1 VTALPPAGGRR
12 RVLIV
17 AGDVSGDAH
26 AARMARELVDLDPSV
41 EIAALG
47 GPALKAAGA
56 NLVVDLVSEAVV
68 GFTEVVAHLP
78 GVLKSFATALTAAR
92 RADLVVFVDY
102 PGFNLRLAK
111 AIARLSPRPRML
123 WYIAPQVWAW
133 HRSRAKVMGELL
145 DRIAVVFPFEEKL
158 FPNAV
163 FVGHPLLDLA
173 PPPIDPDL
181 RRDRVVALMPGSR
194 RSEILRHLPVLS
206 DLAPELSRLGYRPIV
221 SMADSNMLPLF
232 SEIECE
238 LYSGD
243 ARTLLA
249 SSERGILKT
258 GTTTLEAALLGLPF
272 AAFYRL
278 SWLSYTIGRML
289 VDARRFAMPNIL
301 LDADVAPEFIQN
313 AATSEALLKAVVD
326 LPIEKIRA
334 DWARLPEFLGHHGSA
349 RPTAELCL
357 ELLSA

>member
-1 VTALPPAGGRR
+1 MTPTHSGRR
-12 RVLIV
+12 RKVLIV

-26 AARMARELVDLDPSV
+26 AARMARELVRLDPSV
-41 EIAALG
+41 ELAAVG

-78 GVLKSFATALTAAR
+78 GVLRSFAAALSAAR

-111 AIARLSPRPRML
+111 AIARLKPRPRML

-133 HRSRAKVMGELL
+133 HKSRAKVMGELL
-145 DRIAVVFPFEEKL
+145 DRIAVVFPFEETL

-163 FVGHPLLDLA
+163 FVGHPLLDCETPL
-173 PPPIDPDL
+173 PDPDL
-181 RRDRVVALMPGSR
+181 KRDRVVALMPGSR
-194 RSEILRHLPVLS
+194 RSEILRHLPLLS
-206 DLAPELSRLGYRPIV
+206 ELAPELVRHGYRPVV
-221 SMADSNMLPLF
+221 SMADSDLLPLF
-232 SEIECE
+232 SQVECE

-243 ARTLLA
+243 ARVLM
-249 SSERGILKT
+249 SSAERGILKT
-258 GTTTLEAALLGLPF
+258 GTTTMEAALLGLPF

-278 SWLSYTIGRML
+278 SWVSYTIGRML
-289 VDARRFAMPNIL
+289 VDVKRFAMPNIL
-301 LDADVAPEFIQN
+301 LDATVAPEFIQG
-313 AATSEALLKAVVD
+313 AATSSALLKSLVN
-326 LPIEKIRA
+326 LPVEKIRA
-334 DWARLPEFLGHHGSA
+334 EWARLPDVLGNRGSA

-357 ELLSA
+357 ELLNQ

>member
-1 VTALPPAGGRR
+1 VTTRPSGSRKK
-12 RVLIV
+12 VLIV

-26 AARMARELVDLDPSV
+26 AARMARELVALDPSV
-41 EIAALG
+41 ELAAVG

-78 GVLKSFATALTAAR
+78 GVLKSFAAALSAAR

-111 AIARLSPRPRML
+111 AVARLTPRPRML
-123 WYIAPQVWAW
+123 YYIAPQVWAW
-133 HRSRAKVMGELL
+133 HKSRARMMGELL

-163 FVGHPLLDLA
+163 FVGHPLLDCE
-173 PPPIDPDL
+173 PPVPDPDL
-181 RRDRVVALMPGSR
+181 KRDRVVALMPGSR

-206 DLAPELSRLGYRPIV
+206 ELVPELARQGYRPVI
-221 SMADSNMLPLF
+221 SMADSNLLPHF
-232 SEIECE
+232 SEVECE

-243 ARTLLA
+243 ARVLLTSA
-249 SSERGILKT
+249 ERGLLKT

-272 AAFYRL
+272 AAFYKL
-278 SWLSYTIGRML
+278 SWVSYTIGRLL
-289 VDARRFAMPNIL
+289 VDVKRFAMPNIL
-301 LDADVAPEFIQN
+301 LDATVAPEFIQN
-313 AATSEALLKAVVD
+313 AASSQALLKALLD
-326 LPIEKIRA
+326 LPADTIRA
-334 DWARLPEFLGHHGSA
+334 EWAKLPGILGHRGSA

-357 ELLSA
+357 ELLR